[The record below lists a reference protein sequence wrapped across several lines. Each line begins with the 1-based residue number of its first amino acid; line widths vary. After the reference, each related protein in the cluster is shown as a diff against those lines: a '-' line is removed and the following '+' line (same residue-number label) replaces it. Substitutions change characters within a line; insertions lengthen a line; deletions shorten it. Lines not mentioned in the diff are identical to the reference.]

1 MAHLLK
7 FLGSGTRQM
16 DEGLVPRVLRE
27 LRFPK
32 RPHFRVGDK
41 VVLYALG
48 HDRVFAI
55 VEVFTRPHEIEGP
68 NNWDEWQCET
78 RPVIAMGYAGAP
90 RLEDIDASRKLGES
104 IRRHSHIAL
113 RDDEYTNALDG
124 LRAAGAEEE
133 GFYRP

>member
-1 MAHLLK
+1 
-7 FLGSGTRQM
+7 
-16 DEGLVPRVLRE
+16 
-27 LRFPK
+27 
-32 RPHFRVGDK
+32 
-41 VVLYALG
+41 
-48 HDRVFAI
+48 
-55 VEVFTRPHEIEGP
+55 
-68 NNWDEWQCET
+68 
-78 RPVIAMGYAGAP
+78 MGYAGAP